1 MKYDEQLIEI
11 VKNKKFKS
19 FWHCLDFLIMA
30 GYPTMDAFGVSLQE
44 FGEARIYSDVAF
56 IRIEESRKLIG
67 DRFSYSDKKNDLK
80 IGIIDDTNIHLS
92 GLYSTYRTWISER
105 KQIGYSDI
113 EATCETFEIPE
124 LSPFLMD
131 YLKKVSKL
139 HYGFEAFHYEVKVS
153 AIRDERERY
162 RGLDLDPRTGLHS
175 LRPEIADL
183 MRNEQRMEDLDRRLR
198 NPNEL
203 R

>member
-1 MKYDEQLIEI
+1 MKYDEELIKI

-30 GYPTMDAFGVSLQE
+30 GYPTMDAFGISLQE
-44 FGEARIYSDVAF
+44 FGESKVYSDVAF

-67 DRFSYSDKKNDLK
+67 DRFSYSEKARNIK
-80 IGIIDDTNIHLS
+80 IGIIDDTNIHLA

-124 LSPFLMD
+124 LNQFLMD

-139 HYGFEAFHYEVKVS
+139 HYGFEAFHYEIKDNVVALRNDRHEYIAGIDPATGIYS
-153 AIRDERERY
+153 MQPEINALMRSQQRLEDLE
-162 RGLDLDPRTGLHS
+162 RGLN
-175 LRPEIADL
+175 
-183 MRNEQRMEDLDRRLR
+183 RNND
-198 NPNEL
+198 
-203 R
+203 